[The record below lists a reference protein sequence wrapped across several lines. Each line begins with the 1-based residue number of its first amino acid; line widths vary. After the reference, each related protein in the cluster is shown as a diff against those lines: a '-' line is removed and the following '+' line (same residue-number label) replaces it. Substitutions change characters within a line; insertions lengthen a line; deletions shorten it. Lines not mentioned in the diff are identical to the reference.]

1 MLSDVEINRILM
13 QAIQEKFQIDPPADK
28 QRSPI
33 EESYNVEAKSSELST
48 ERLSEA
54 NKRAHKELHQKYV
67 EALNTVSAKLD
78 TVKRAESA
86 ANHSDFRSLK
96 MDETFNHNGAYLHD
110 LFFENISD
118 LRSEITVDSITY
130 MRLQRDFGDFDAW
143 QRDFIACCMASRC
156 GWAVT
161 GYSLYLGRYINIV
174 VDLHATS
181 LPIGFVPVVVM
192 DMWQHSYYRD
202 YLNDPRSYV
211 IAMMKELK
219 WPVIDSRV
227 RKMDAMILAAKPI
240 EAKNG

>member
-13 QAIQEKFQIDPPADK
+13 QAIQEKAQPTLADK
-28 QRSPI
+28 TRAPI
-33 EESYNVEAKSSELST
+33 EESYNVEAKQAELAT

-67 EALNTVSAKLD
+67 EALNTISAKLD
-78 TVKRAESA
+78 TSKKAESS

-143 QRDFIACCMASRC
+143 QRDFIACCLASRC

-161 GYSLYLGRYINIV
+161 GYSLYLGRYINTV

-181 LPIGFVPVVVM
+181 LPIGFVPVIVM

-202 YLNDPRSYV
+202 YLNDARSYV
-211 IAMMKELK
+211 IAMMKELN
-219 WPVIDSRV
+219 WSVIDSRV
-227 RKMDAMILAAKPI
+227 RKMDAMILAAKPT